1 MSNQKMVEV
10 RALTGFKY
18 DGRVV
23 AGASRDE
30 KGKLTLGEV
39 VEVPRSLA
47 AELVHG
53 GKAEYI
59 GDKPKAE
66 KLSTKSAAALVG

>member
-1 MSNQKMVEV
+1 MSNQKMVEI
-10 RALTGFKY
+10 RALAGFKY
-18 DGRVV
+18 EGRPV
-23 AGASRDE
+23 AGAARDE

-39 VEVPRSLA
+39 LEVPRSLA
-47 AELVHG
+47 AELVHN
-53 GKAEYI
+53 GKAEYV